1 MDINIKHLAKLSRI
15 SVSSD
20 DEKRFEQ
27 QIKDIV
33 GMVEKLPVLSDNK
46 SLLDESNVMK
56 LREDVVEN
64 HFKRDEILKNAPQV
78 KAGCVVVPKVIE

>member
-15 SVSSD
+15 SVSSE
-20 DEKRFEQ
+20 DEERFEQ

-33 GMVEKLPVLSDNK
+33 GMVEKLPALSDDK
-46 SLLDESNVMK
+46 SLLDKSNVMQ